1 MQLVVDTKSFADA
14 VSWVA
19 KTLDTKDDKSYIA
32 LVVNADGEGYLSHT
46 NGLSYIKSPLQID
59 RIELEDDEDGVKL
72 ALGAQYTKRLASTL
86 RDHTAPLTFSKD
98 LNNPRTSLTVKRPQ
112 ENYTIPL
119 VEARIGAEPKYEV
132 IGSVSDGEYFDTLNR
147 LAKLTDPANAG
158 VLPVIG
164 TVDVRLDPDE
174 KTITVM
180 ATDRYALGEI
190 VIPFVPSPG
199 AEFFGENKN
208 LLIPEERASMISPSK
223 GSVDNIE
230 LIFENKS
237 SKFGYTFPDGRIA
250 LFALS
255 TAEPL
260 AYGVIKKSASGTE
273 GSALISLVELKNA
286 IASISSL
293 VYDETNIQLT
303 ISEKGLI
310 ISDIHETNALR
321 VTLSEATAIDE
332 PIIVRFSRSILNEA
346 LGPIATNRFNLKW
359 KDEKSAFILEPV
371 FDDDKV
377 ADNVFLLAIPE
388 RA

>member
-32 LVVNADGEGYLSHT
+32 LVVNADGDGYLSHT
-46 NGLSYIKSPLQID
+46 NGLSYIESPLQID
-59 RIELEDDEDGVKL
+59 KIELEDDETEVKL

-86 RDHTAPLTFSKD
+86 RDHSAPLTFSKD

-119 VEARIGAEPKYEV
+119 VEARIGAAPKYEV

-190 VIPFVPSPG
+190 VIPFVPSAA

-208 LLIPEERASMISPSK
+208 LLIPEERASMIAPSK

-230 LIFENKS
+230 LIFEGKS

-273 GSALISLVELKNA
+273 GKALISITELRNA

-303 ISEKGLI
+303 ITSKGLI
-310 ISDIHETNALR
+310 ISDIHETNTLR
-321 VTLSEATAIDE
+321 VTLADTTEIEE
-332 PIIVRFSRSILNEA
+332 PIVVRFSRSILNEA
-346 LGPIATNRFNLKW
+346 LGPISTNRFNLKW

-371 FDDDKV
+371 FDDDTV